1 MSNPTNIRTLLETLD
16 VINEA
21 GGSPHS
27 EAKPGYNDDGSRK
40 TGFSL
45 ARAQDELAQIQ
56 AQIAALQARAQKI
69 QSAQPNVIPSDT
81 TGMAG
86 SGDVNKELAAIKAE
100 RRAIMKK
107 AWETGDPSL
116 ITNADD
122 RESLGLPPLAQ
133 SVDGKTPQKHMHD
146 GPRDP
151 VMDGPPPDIAGEK
164 PDLWAYA
171 NRKNKEQYEKELKA
185 REEAKAKGF
194 IPEPWSHAA
203 RRGMPDAPDLFKW
216 AKKKEIEKAAQPKP
230 EPKKGLWGK
239 PMNPETGADARN
251 K

>member
-1 MSNPTNIRTLLETLD
+1 MPNSKNIRTLLETLD
-16 VINEA
+16 SINEA
-21 GGSPHS
+21 D
-27 EAKPGYNDDGSRK
+27 PGYNEDGSRK

-56 AQIAALQARAQKI
+56 AQIAALQEKAQKI
-69 QSAQPNVIPSDT
+69 QSVIPSDT

-86 SGDVNKELAAIKAE
+86 SGDVNKSLEEIMAE

-107 AWETGDPSL
+107 AWETGDASL

-185 REEAKAKGF
+185 REEAEAKGL

-216 AKKKEIEKAAQPKP
+216 AKRKEAEKAAQPKP